1 MIETQT
7 WVSEVLVRL
16 QKAFGTRLAYLG
28 LQGSYRRGEAT
39 EASDI
44 DLVVLLDKVDM
55 DDLDTY
61 RALVHAMPE
70 GAKACGFISGIGE
83 LAHWPKHELFPF
95 KMDTDDYYSVLD
107 DFLPLITEEHIRE
120 GARIGASALLHM
132 LTHSYLYADAVAQ
145 PTILRDAYKAAY
157 FVMQVTHYLTTGRY
171 CTSYRELLACVEG
184 VEKDILVARGDMA
197 DWLGN
202 HSEKQAYGILRDW
215 CQRILT
221 QD

>member
-83 LAHWPKHELFPF
+83 FAHWPKHELFPF
-95 KMDTDDYYSVLD
+95 KMDTDDYYGVLD
-107 DFLPLITEEHIRE
+107 DFLPLITEEQIRE

-132 LTHSYLYADAVAQ
+132 LTHSYLYADAAAR
-145 PTILRDAYKAAY
+145 PAILRDAYKSAY
-157 FVMQVTHYLTTGRY
+157 FVMQVTHYLATGRY
-171 CTSYRELLACVEG
+171 CASYRELLASVEG

-197 DWLGN
+197 DWLDN

-221 QD
+221 QE

>member
-61 RALVHAMPE
+61 RAIVHAMPE

-83 LAHWPKHELFPF
+83 FAHWPKHELFPF
-95 KMDTDDYYSVLD
+95 KMDTDDYYGVLD

-132 LTHSYLYADAVAQ
+132 LTHSYLYADAVVQ
-145 PTILRDAYKAAY
+145 PTILRDVYKSAY

-171 CTSYRELLACVEG
+171 CTGYRELLACVEG

-197 DWLGN
+197 DWLDN

-221 QD
+221 QV